1 MSKRR
6 KNSCAGLVLAF
17 LLLVVG
23 LAILWVAVPIFAEG
37 DFGAASPALTPLQ
50 VRQYGLRLLLAKNAL
65 ISHPMSSGAAVPV
78 EIEEGSS
85 ITQIAAAL
93 ERAGV
98 VKNGARFRDYLI
110 YKGYDAS
117 IRSGHFDIPPAAS
130 AIEVAEMLRADNPI
144 TSFYL
149 YPGWRAEEVAGGL
162 IASGVAIS
170 ADEFMR
176 VVNNPQ
182 SITLPD
188 SLRGVDSLEGFLL
201 PGEYQLRKDS
211 SAQELVQLFVDGFVN
226 GALPV
231 IVAKSSNTELTV
243 QEIVT
248 MASIIQRESLVSD
261 ERPLMASVFYNRL
274 AVGMKLE
281 TDPTVQYALG
291 FDQASNSWWKT
302 PLSGSDLGV
311 QSSFNTYVSYGLPP
325 HPIANPDLDAIRAVL
340 EPASSGYFYFQAQC
354 DGSGRHVFS
363 TTYEEHV
370 SHNCP

>member
-1 MSKRR
+1 MSKRQ
-6 KNSCAGLVLAF
+6 KNSCAGYILM
-17 LLLVVG
+17 LLLLGVG
-23 LAILWVAVPIFAEG
+23 LAILWVAIPIFAER
-37 DFGAASPALTPLQ
+37 DFGSATPGLTSFQL
-50 VRQYGLRLLLAKNAL
+50 RQYGLRILLSRSDLT
-65 ISHPMSSGAAVPV
+65 SHPVLTVAAVPF

-85 ITQIAAAL
+85 ITQIAMAL
-93 ERAGV
+93 ENAGV
-98 VKNGARFRDYLI
+98 VKNGERFRDYLI

-117 IRSGHFDIPPAAS
+117 IRSGHFDIPAAS
-130 AIEVAEMLRADNPI
+130 SALEVAELLRADNPI

-149 YPGWRAEEVAGGL
+149 YPGWRAEQVAQGL

-176 VVNNPQ
+176 VVNDPQ
-182 SITLPD
+182 LASLPD
-188 SLRGVDSLEGFLL
+188 GMKELNSLEGFLF

-211 SAQELVQLFVDGFVN
+211 SAQELVQLFAGSF
-226 GALPV
+226 A
-231 IVAKSSNTELTV
+231 SSAMPLIAAEGSRTGLSL

-248 MASIIQRESLVSD
+248 LASIIQRESLVSD

-291 FDQASNSWWKT
+291 YDPASNSWWKT
-302 PLSGSDLGV
+302 PLSRQDLAF
-311 QSSFNTYVSYGLPP
+311 QSAFNTYVSFGLPP

-340 EPASSGYFYFQAQC
+340 APESSGYYYFQAQC

-363 TTYEEHV
+363 VTYEEHI